1 MPRVRIRI
9 DGSTDTTSRLRIKQM
24 VDRAGAAGS
33 AASRGTV
40 AGGVSAKALLV
51 VLAVAGV
58 VYSNSSASKPAVL
71 VDGKV
76 LQGDRVLVLRDVSGS
91 MGNLQGRLESR
102 VAELQAAGL
111 TIDLVADVGGSSVD
125 SFVVSLGQVL
135 PDLPQVDTVYFFA
148 DFEDPGSAELY
159 NQLRRLLDGRGLKLY
174 IATVNFEPARE
185 WVEIVGAS
193 GGDLLDSR
201 R

>member
-1 MPRVRIRI
+1 MPRVLIRI
-9 DGSTDTTSRLRIKQM
+9 DGSTDTTSRLRIKRM

-33 AASRGTV
+33 AGSRGAL

-58 VYSNSSASKPAVL
+58 VYSNSNASKPAVL

-76 LQGDRVLVLRDVSGS
+76 LQGDRVLVLRDVSPS

-111 TIDLVADVGGSSVD
+111 TIDLVADVSGSSVD

-148 DFEDPGSAELY
+148 DFADAGSAELY
-159 NQLRRLLDGRGLKLY
+159 SQLQRLLDGRRLKLY
-174 IATVNFEPARE
+174 IATVNFDPARE